1 MVQFT
6 YDTICFGPSVHKGL
20 FQGISEKIPL
30 DSRITVNVTH
40 FFNKYVEENSMDSGQ
55 ILMSPC
61 VDITFVNVNC
71 CSQTS
76 SLDGNMKQ

>member
-1 MVQFT
+1 MTPFALVLLYIKDFFREFQR
-6 YDTICFGPSVHKGL
+6 KG
-20 FQGISEKIPL
+20 KIPL